1 MARIAWRT
9 AITGMLLMA
18 ACATD
23 ASADDIVA
31 TKAPPA
37 VSAKAPSQ
45 PPTCTSVEDFVVTA
59 CPLTWN
65 GITVYGTID
74 GGVTWLSHGAPFNG
88 TSAVGAD
95 YLIQKYSNRAQW
107 SLAPNGLSNSN
118 IGIKGNEPFAPGWAF
133 VFDLQA
139 GFDPYSLQLSNGPH
153 SVVQN
158 SGVPLTS
165 QNSGADSSRA
175 GQFYNSVG
183 YLGVSSPY
191 GTLTVFRQNS
201 LTLDAVFAYD
211 PMGASYA
218 FSPIGWQGITC
229 GVGDTEDCRFST
241 SVKYRVD
248 IGQFRVAALW
258 QFGGYE
264 LNNGATGSYQFQV
277 GGDIP
282 NLAGGT
288 LSLDAIG
295 SYVQNAVSVALA
307 GNTLPAVLPQVVTAT
322 LSDDTSVMLVGK
334 YSKGPV
340 KLFAGYEFIQYAP
353 PSNAFAPGAG
363 FNDISGDFVCAGCAA
378 FNNTNINSAAFNAG
392 DKLLHVFWT
401 GAKYAVTD
409 NLDLIGAYYHYTQPT
424 FGAFVN
430 CTNPSAFANC
440 HGTFDAVSLVV
451 DWQFAKK
458 FDAYAGLMFSQVNGG
473 LANGYLNRNTI
484 DPTVGLRFRF

>member
-1 MARIAWRT
+1 MARIAWRS
-9 AITGMLLMA
+9 AISGLLLLA

-23 ASADDIVA
+23 ASADDIMV
-31 TKAPPA
+31 TKTAPAVTTNALSPPA
-37 VSAKAPSQ
+37 
-45 PPTCTSVEDFVVTA
+45 TCSSLEDFVVTA

-107 SLAPNGLSNSN
+107 SLAPNGLTQSN
-118 IGIKGNEPFAPGWAF
+118 IGIKGKEPFAAGWAF
-133 VFDLQA
+133 IFDLQA
-139 GFDPYSLQLSNGPH
+139 GFDPYSLQLANGPH

-158 SGVPLTS
+158 GGVPLTS
-165 QNSGADSSRA
+165 QNSGADSSRG

-241 SVKYRVD
+241 SMKYRVD

-258 QFGGYE
+258 QFGGYS
-264 LNNGATGSYQFQV
+264 LNNAATGSYQFQV
-277 GGDIP
+277 GGDIT

-295 SYVQNAVSVALA
+295 SHVQNAVSIALA

-322 LSDDTSVMLVGK
+322 LSDDSSVMLVGK

-340 KLFAGYEFIQYAP
+340 KLFAGYEFIRYAP
-353 PSNAFAPGAG
+353 PSSPFAPGAG

-378 FNNTNINSAAFNAG
+378 INNTNINSTAFNAG
-392 DKLLHVFWT
+392 DKLFHVFWT
-401 GAKYAVTD
+401 GVKYAVTD
-409 NLDLIGAYYHYTQPT
+409 NLDLIGAYYHYDQPA
-424 FGAFVN
+424 FGAPVN
-430 CTNPSAFANC
+430 CANAAAFANC
-440 HGTFDAVSLVV
+440 HGTFDAVSFVV

-458 FDAYAGLMFSQVNGG
+458 FDAYAGIMFSQENGG
-473 LANGYLNRNTI
+473 LANGFLNRSTI